1 MFQVLVEL
9 QRITVRLT
17 VKRVKL
23 FAHGT
28 VIGPGNLKSGS
39 RNGHLFIASY
49 TACAVAYLQ
58 RILSEFAL
66 RNVH

>member
-9 QRITVRLT
+9 QRITVKLT

-23 FAHGT
+23 FEHGT
-28 VIGPGNLKSGS
+28 VIGPGNPKSGS

-49 TACAVAYLQ
+49 TARAVAYLQ